1 MNTFF
6 IYGIIML
13 FTGLIAFHVTNSR
26 MLNRRDGFATASTST
41 SSPSLAASASNSSNN
56 TPPPVPTGMSDSKKG
71 GSTAKL
77 SACGDDCSLYDEI
90 TKTLNAFNN
99 VNKKHEASDDA
110 IKKVDKDL
118 IQLSKNVKNMGSKK
132 TPGGKPPVNKAMLS

>member
-1 MNTFF
+1 
-6 IYGIIML
+6 ML

-26 MLNRRDGFATASTST
+26 MLNRRDGFAPASASA
-41 SSPSLAASASNSSNN
+41 SASNQSPSLAASASNSSNN
-56 TPPPVPTGMSDSKKG
+56 KPPPVPAGTSDSKKG
-71 GSTAKL
+71 DSTAKL

-90 TKTLNAFNN
+90 TKTLNAFNS

-132 TPGGKPPVNKAMLS
+132 TPGGRPPVNKTMLS